1 MSVGKINLKKDF
13 FVYST
18 HKTATQSLKT
28 MFNSNHI
35 HCLKNNNYTKDCFL
49 ENVKEYNKIN
59 NKQFK
64 ILTTLRIPSERV
76 ISSYFQ
82 EKYNKEI
89 RELGIESKETTVM
102 KNTIDYLVNDVKSY
116 IQHKNYPGESL
127 YEIMSV
133 FDFNFGDI
141 YVDKVK
147 HYGFYENDLIKLY
160 ILDFESIIGNDKIM
174 YLENIFGIKLPD
186 ESKNL
191 SENKPYYEKYQKVKK
206 IIGHEF
212 DDMINSDYV
221 DLIFLKKQFY
231 GAQ

>member
-1 MSVGKINLKKDF
+1 MSKINLQHDF
-13 FVYST
+13 YVYST
-18 HKTATQSLKT
+18 HKTSTQSLNT
-28 MFNSNHI
+28 MFNSESI
-35 HCLKNNNYTKDCFL
+35 HCLTNANYTKMTFL
-49 ENVKEYNKIN
+49 EHVKEYNRKN
-59 NKQFK
+59 NKQIK

-82 EKYNKEI
+82 IKYNKEI
-89 RELGIESKETTVM
+89 RELQIKSNETTVM
-102 KNTIDYLVNDVKSY
+102 KNTLDYLVNDVKSF
-116 IQHKNYPGESL
+116 IQEKKYPGESL

-160 ILDFESIIGNDKIM
+160 ILDFESVIGNDKII

-186 ESKNL
+186 KSSNK
-191 SENKPYYEKYQKVKK
+191 SENKPYYEKYKKVKK

-231 GAQ
+231 DAQ